1 MHRNHQLFRTQRRG
15 FFVLAALA
23 FLVPCALR
31 AERINP
37 ETDLL
42 AGAVPDTVLSIGG
55 GSTSGQWSSEN
66 IWVFLNAS
74 DASSGMFYMNQ
85 VDDPGCYVDFTVN
98 LNQNFNVS
106 ECFNTYAIRVA
117 KSGQYQNVN
126 RAPKKWQVFGKTDEE
141 GADWVLLDTEND
153 QTGWQFADNG
163 GDTSVYGVA
172 DSPGETRYYHF
183 ENGGIRY
190 KYLRFRFLE
199 NNGDGT
205 YLLVARII
213 LYSAATPASGATAE
227 TFANCTDLVPPS
239 TSATQSRYTT
249 TTHTASGS
257 FSAGN
262 VREPFSNNDP
272 ARVLMERSVSDTADI
287 IYEFGTDDKK
297 IVNGYMVRF
306 TDHQYTTLSRAPYS
320 WTFYG
325 SDDYEHWTPVDSRTD
340 QVSWGRGEK
349 RYYLFDNHTAYAYYK
364 ILFTQNNGATDR
376 YEFGNLDYYY
386 LPQTGVF
393 FTRLDT
399 AFSDGTLTVSGAV
412 AIDSLAADVSFS
424 IVANGVRFTQD
435 CGTKQPGET
444 FSASF
449 PVSQGTLYGTLTGVS
464 ANGAYT
470 NSIVQGPVYIP
481 GATAVRFVS
490 PDGYDSNAGTSLEA
504 PMRRIA
510 TAVASLGA
518 EGGTVYVLP
527 GTYSETNDISAV
539 ELTAPVSVIGV
550 TGDPADVTVTRTA
563 SYARVFKLDNASALV
578 RAVTMQGGSVQN
590 EPKEGYTV
598 TEANTPANSSNGN
611 AVNGGDL
618 WITATGGLVENCIVK
633 NGQVKRYGKAGGNV
647 YMQGGRLSRC
657 AVTGGDL
664 VGTHNSSQGDC
675 GTSLLADGGIVESCL
690 FTGTTDNH
698 VAPVCVGGTAKM
710 INCVVA
716 GNSGTNCGGILV
728 KGNNSRVVN
737 SVVYGNAA
745 TAEGGNAVYLASQKS
760 GSVPSNGFESTT
772 FVNCASDGA
781 AINATCI
788 LVDATAFADAE
799 NGDYSPASKDSP
811 LVNKDA
817 GYAAYGG
824 IASFDLVGNARICGP
839 RADIGAYEFQYETP
853 PATVLLLR

>member
-1 MHRNHQLFRTQRRG
+1 M
-15 FFVLAALA
+15 
-23 FLVPCALR
+23 
-31 AERINP
+31 
-37 ETDLL
+37 
-42 AGAVPDTVLSIGG
+42 
-55 GSTSGQWSSEN
+55 
-66 IWVFLNAS
+66 
-74 DASSGMFYMNQ
+74 
-85 VDDPGCYVDFTVN
+85 
-98 LNQNFNVS
+98 
-106 ECFNTYAIRVA
+106 
-117 KSGQYQNVN
+117 
-126 RAPKKWQVFGKTDEE
+126 
-141 GADWVLLDTEND
+141 
-153 QTGWQFADNG
+153 
-163 GDTSVYGVA
+163 
-172 DSPGETRYYHF
+172 
-183 ENGGIRY
+183 
-190 KYLRFRFLE
+190 
-199 NNGDGT
+199 
-205 YLLVARII
+205 ARII

-227 TFANCTDLVPPS
+227 TFANCADLVPPS

-262 VREPFSNNDP
+262 VREPFSDHDP

-297 IVNGYMVRF
+297 IVNGYLVRF
-306 TDHQYTTLSRAPYS
+306 TDHQYTTLTRAPYA

-340 QVSWGRGEK
+340 QVSWGKGEK
-349 RYYLFDNHTAYAYYK
+349 RYFLFDNHTAYAYYK

-393 FTRLDT
+393 FTGLDT

-412 AIDSLAADVSFS
+412 AMDSLAADVSFS

-444 FSASF
+444 FSVSF
-449 PVSQGTLYGTLTGVS
+449 PVSQGTLYGTLMGVS

-490 PDGYDSNAGTSLEA
+490 PDGYDSNAGTSQEA

-518 EGGTVYVLP
+518 EGGTVYVFP
-527 GTYSETNDISAV
+527 GAYSETNDLSAV

-563 SYARVFKLDNASALV
+563 TYARVFKLDNASALV

-618 WITATGGLVENCIVK
+618 WITANGGLVENCIVK

-657 AVTGGDL
+657 VVTGGDL
-664 VGTHNSSQGDC
+664 VGTHGITQEC

-716 GNSGTNCGGILV
+716 GNSGTDCGGILI

-737 SVVYGNAA
+737 TVVYGNAA
-745 TAEGGNAVYLASQKS
+745 TAEGGNAVYAASKMS
-760 GSVPSNGFESTT
+760 RNVPADGFESTT

-781 AINATCI
+781 AINETCI
-788 LVDATAFADAE
+788 LVGASAFADAA
-799 NGDYSPASKDSP
+799 NGNYAPASEESP
-811 LVNKDA
+811 LVNKGA
-817 GYAAYGG
+817 NYATNGG
-824 IASFDLVGNARICGP
+824 VSPFDLAGNPRVWTTTPDVGAW
-839 RADIGAYEFQYETP
+839 EFQYAVQ
-853 PATVLLLR
+853 PATVFFFR

>member
-1 MHRNHQLFRTQRRG
+1 MKWV
-15 FFVLAALA
+15 FVSTFSALA
-23 FLVPCALR
+23 LAPCALR

-42 AGAVPDTVLSIGG
+42 AGAVPGTELSIGG
-55 GSTSGQWSSEN
+55 GGTSGQWSGEN
-66 IWVFLNAS
+66 IWVFLSAS
-74 DASSGMFYMNQ
+74 DASSGMFFMNQ

-98 LNQNFNVS
+98 LSQNVNVS

-117 KSGQYQNVN
+117 KNSQYQNVN
-126 RAPKKWQVFGKTDEE
+126 RAPKKWQVFGKTNEE

-153 QTGWQFADNG
+153 QTDWQFADNG
-163 GDTSVYGVA
+163 GLEEGTVGA
-172 DSPGETRYYHF
+172 EASPGETRYYHF

-205 YLLVARII
+205 YILVSRII
-213 LYSAATPASGATAE
+213 LYSTATPASGATAE
-227 TFANCTDLVPPS
+227 TFANCADLVPPS

-340 QVSWGRGEK
+340 QVSWGKGEK

-364 ILFTQNNGATDR
+364 ILFTRNNGATDR

-393 FTRLDT
+393 FTGLDT

-412 AIDSLAADVSFS
+412 AMDSLAADVSFS

-444 FSASF
+444 FSVSF
-449 PVSQGTLYGTLTGVS
+449 PVSPGTLYGSLTGVS
-464 ANGAYT
+464 VNGAYT
-470 NSIVQGPVYIP
+470 NRVVQGPVYIP
-481 GATAVRFVS
+481 GAAAVRFVS
-490 PDGYDSNAGTSLEA
+490 PDGYDSNAGTSQEA

-527 GTYSETNDISAV
+527 GAYSETNDISAV

-563 SYARVFKLDNASALV
+563 TFARVFKLANASALV

-590 EPKEGYTV
+590 EPKAGYTV
-598 TEANTPANSSNGN
+598 TEANTPANSSDGT

-618 WITATGGLVENCIVK
+618 WITASGGVVENCIVK

-657 AVTGGDL
+657 IVTGGDL
-664 VGTHNSSQGDC
+664 VGTHGITQEC

-698 VAPVCVGGTAKM
+698 VAPVCIGGTAKM

-716 GNSGTNCGGILV
+716 GNSGINCGGVLI

-737 SVVYGNAA
+737 TVIYGNAA

-760 GSVPSNGFESTT
+760 GSVPSTGFESTT

-781 AINATCI
+781 AINGSCV
-788 LVDATAFADAE
+788 LVGASAFADAGH
-799 NGDYSPASKDSP
+799 GDYAPASRESP
-811 LVNKDA
+811 LVNSGANYAEA
-817 GYAAYGG
+817 GGV
-824 IASFDLVGNARICGP
+824 SNLDLAGNP
-839 RADIGAYEFQYETP
+839 RVWTRTPDIGAFEFQYEVEPCTL
-853 PATVLLLR
+853 VLFR